1 MADRAKG
8 KQGVRMKIHLSY
20 ETEAE
25 KEAFYKAM
33 ELIDKDW
40 NLKMVKEPQKSD
52 NKKYKH
58 VYIQFVAKEKAHNI
72 NTCSNVHNMV

>member
-8 KQGVRMKIHLSY
+8 KQGARMKIHLSY

-25 KEAFYKAM
+25 RDIFYKAM

-40 NLKMVKEPQKSD
+40 NLKMVKEPQKTD

-58 VYIQFVAKEKAHNI
+58 IYIQFVAKENV
-72 NTCSNVHNMV
+72 SNL